1 MDLDAAYS
9 VNPLSF
15 EYTDEF
21 RAAFELME
29 TSRHCLFITGK
40 AGSGKSTLL
49 DYFQRHSRKKFVV
62 LAPTG
67 VAALN
72 VRGTTLHAF
81 FRWPPRPLQPH
92 EIKMVS
98 RQRRKIYQNL
108 DTLIIDEVS
117 MVRADLL
124 DMIDRFLRLN
134 GRNRDQPFG
143 GIQMIFI
150 GDLFQLPPVISSHE
164 ERQFL
169 TTIYQ
174 TPFFFSAQVL
184 TEVSL
189 KTVVLSKIYRQQA
202 PEFIQLLNAIR
213 VNQVTTA
220 QLAQLNQRC
229 QAAFNPQEPYITL
242 TTTNKLAHEINNAH
256 LKRLSTPAH
265 SFTAR
270 VQGQFDLAA
279 APTEMILTLKAGAQ
293 VMLVKNDPR
302 QRWVNGT
309 LAHIKKLKANEIQV
323 ETVEQAVYSVEP
335 VTWELFDYQFDTQQ
349 NSIITQVIG
358 SLTQYPL
365 RLASAITIHKSQGKT
380 FDNLVID
387 LGRGAFAHGQLYVAL
402 SRCRSLN
409 GIILKRPVRTQD
421 IIVDTS
427 VLSFVNEY
435 NVVDRA

>member
-1 MDLDAAYS
+1 MDFDATHS
-9 VNPLSF
+9 VNPVNF

-21 RAAFELME
+21 FAAFELME
-29 TSRHCLFITGK
+29 TTRQCLFITGK

-49 DYFQRHSRKKFVV
+49 HYFQRYSRKKFVV

-72 VRGTTLHAF
+72 VGGTTLHAF

-98 RQRRKIYQNL
+98 RQRRKIYQHL
-108 DTLIIDEVS
+108 DSLIIDEVS

-134 GRNRDQPFG
+134 GRHRDQPFG

-150 GDLFQLPPVISSHE
+150 GDLFQLPPVVSSYE
-164 ERQFL
+164 EQQLF
-169 TTIYQ
+169 TTVYQ

-184 TEVSL
+184 TEISL
-189 KTVVLSKIYRQQA
+189 KTVTLSKLYRQHD
-202 PEFIQLLNAIR
+202 PELIQLLNAIR
-213 VNQVTTA
+213 GNQVTAA

-229 QAAFNPQEPYITL
+229 QLPLNPTDAYITL
-242 TTTNKLAHEINNAH
+242 TTTNKVAHEINNAH
-256 LKRLSTPAH
+256 LKQLSTPAH

-270 VQGQFDLAA
+270 LQGQFDQAA
-279 APTEMILTLKAGAQ
+279 APTEMTLTLKEGAQ

-309 LAHIKKLKANEIQV
+309 LAHIKKLKSSEIQV
-323 ETVEQAVYSVEP
+323 ETIDHCVYSVEP
-335 VTWELFDYQFDTQQ
+335 VIWEQFEYQFDAQQ
-349 NSIITQVIG
+349 HSISAHVIG

-380 FDNLVID
+380 FDNLMID

-402 SRCRSLN
+402 SRGRSFN
-409 GIILKRPVRTQD
+409 GIFLKRPVRAQD

-427 VLSFVNEY
+427 VLAFVNEH
-435 NVVDRA
+435 NAVDRA